1 MNCIDWTH
9 SLRRWFPSPCS
20 RWVPSTVALP
30 SLQLTHL
37 RFIKFANASG
47 TSFTLSFCFH
57 SLTLQFVLFKHS
69 YRVLSANHL
78 PPSIRSNLHSVTFV
92 YSFQFKLHYFRLI
105 IITVRLLANNIKLM
119 FHYPKG
125 IVSNYCYNNILKI
138 LYVFRN
144 KIICCWI
151 QFLPFPQALIPPVW
165 MFWRNEK
172 LGGNNK
178 KWRLHWFLVWWIDLF
193 WFISG
198 NESKINQWIQTN
210 QNQSQ
215 PLD

>member
-1 MNCIDWTH
+1 MNVISWTVSLPSAFPRVELNEIQLMQRNEPARLVTSFVFN
-9 SLRRWFPSPCS
+9 SLRLCRLAL
-20 RWVPSTVALP
+20 VPFALP
-30 SLQLTHL
+30 
-37 RFIKFANASG
+37 FGKASSRG

-125 IVSNYCYNNILKI
+125 IVSNYCYNIRQC
-138 LYVFRN
+138 V
-144 KIICCWI
+144 C
-151 QFLPFPQALIPPVW
+151 
-165 MFWRNEK
+165 
-172 LGGNNK
+172 
-178 KWRLHWFLVWWIDLF
+178 H
-193 WFISG
+193 S
-198 NESKINQWIQTN
+198 INFN
-210 QNQSQ
+210 
-215 PLD
+215 